1 MKKFVL
7 VFMIIFGVSL
17 NSSFHNYLNATQLKT
32 SISQSN
38 ESYILQTNYQDEGI
52 YLENPKETESDSV
65 LSSIFG
71 IIVGII
77 VLILPLFWGP
87 SRKGIG
93 LLNIIL
99 GIIFCFS
106 GVGIVIG
113 IPMILFGAIIFYI

>member
-1 MKKFVL
+1 MKKFVFI
-7 VFMIIFGVSL
+7 FMLIFGISL
-17 NSSFHNYLNATQLKT
+17 NSSFHNYLNATELKT
-32 SISQSN
+32 STSQSN
-38 ESYILQTNYQDEGI
+38 ESYILQTNFQDEGI
-52 YLENPKETESDSV
+52 YLENPEDTESSSV

-71 IIVGII
+71 FIFGII

-87 SRKGIG
+87 SRKAIG